1 MRPKQSVD
9 LTAMTGPGPENGS
22 AGLSDLTEDALA
34 LMFTSRHADLLYCHE
49 WGKWL
54 RWMDGRWANERTLA
68 VFDLA
73 RALTREVSAPIRDQ
87 KLAARIRNA
96 ATVAAIVSLA
106 RADRAHARVPEDFD
120 ADAWTLNTPTGTVDL
135 RTGTMRPHNSADLI
149 TKVTPVAPAEGESP
163 LWKACLQTWTG
174 GDPPRR

>member
-49 WGKWL
+49 CGKWL

-73 RALTREVSAPIRDQ
+73 RALTREVSAPDPGPEARGENPKCRDGGRYCVPR
-87 KLAARIRNA
+87 ARR
-96 ATVAAIVSLA
+96 SRP
-106 RADRAHARVPEDFD
+106 RA
-120 ADAWTLNTPTGTVDL
+120 GT
-135 RTGTMRPHNSADLI
+135 
-149 TKVTPVAPAEGESP
+149 
-163 LWKACLQTWTG
+163 
-174 GDPPRR
+174 